1 MTTSIV
7 RAPDTRKT
15 PRLAASAF
23 SILNMAGCKKIAG
36 FWLSS
41 GCRLGVRGLECQEI
55 ECGWPNLIFGRRP
68 MKANH
73 SGSERRASPRFACT
87 LETSCRLLGPRKD
100 HTQARVLDVSTG
112 GVALWLNRWY
122 DSGTF
127 LAVDLPGEK
136 GDPDVHPSVVKI
148 QYAVPQGGNWWMV
161 GAAFARNRR
170 QEEIKALL

>member
-1 MTTSIV
+1 RV
-7 RAPDTRKT
+7 PRDRV
-15 PRLAASAF
+15 RLAQ
-23 SILNMAGCKKIAG
+23 LD
-36 FWLSS
+36 FWETTDESQS
-41 GCRLGVRGLECQEI
+41 FRLGTAGVPPIRLHPG
-55 ECGWPNLIFGRRP
+55 NLLSLAGSTQRP
-68 MKANH
+68 SK
-73 SGSERRASPRFACT
+73 
-87 LETSCRLLGPRKD
+87 
-100 HTQARVLDVSTG
+100 ARVLDVSTG

>member
-1 MTTSIV
+1 
-7 RAPDTRKT
+7 
-15 PRLAASAF
+15 
-23 SILNMAGCKKIAG
+23 
-36 FWLSS
+36 
-41 GCRLGVRGLECQEI
+41 
-55 ECGWPNLIFGRRP
+55 

-100 HTQARVLDVSTG
+100 QTKARVLDVSTG

-136 GDPDVHPSVVKI
+136 GDLDVHPSVVKI